1 VQYRFV
7 REDLPDA
14 EMCRV
19 VAAMPLARRLR
30 DTRAALMAHAAPP
43 EESSEDA
50 RRDARALAATLARL
64 ARSARALLGG
74 DPAAYA
80 LDPETR
86 AWLAREV
93 DACASESSSTRGRA
107 GDDDDANAFIHGVS
121 LGSVAARDALAEDER
136 ATRSQALLDAM
147 AEEGASGAHRI
158 GAVAARSRAASG
170 SARDVVITDE
180 DKAPVCAV
188 VHERG
193 RPRWGPAR
201 ATVEEAVADRK
212 AMRAAI
218 KAGALDEWLRRL
230 RPPAEAS
237 RER

>member
-1 VQYRFV
+1 
-7 REDLPDA
+7 
-14 EMCRV
+14 
-19 VAAMPLARRLR
+19 
-30 DTRAALMAHAAPP
+30 
-43 EESSEDA
+43 
-50 RRDARALAATLARL
+50 
-64 ARSARALLGG
+64 
-74 DPAAYA
+74 
-80 LDPETR
+80 
-86 AWLAREV
+86 
-93 DACASESSSTRGRA
+93 
-107 GDDDDANAFIHGVS
+107 
-121 LGSVAARDALAEDER
+121 
-136 ATRSQALLDAM
+136 M
-147 AEEGASGAHRI
+147 AEEGARGAHRI

>member
-30 DTRAALMAHAAPP
+30 DTRAALMAHAAPL

-64 ARSARALLGG
+64 TRSARALLGG

-93 DACASESSSTRGRA
+93 DACTSESSSARGHA
-107 GDDDDANAFIHGVS
+107 GDDDDANAFIRGVS
-121 LGSVAARDALAEDER
+121 LGSVAARDALAADER
-136 ATRSQALLDAM
+136 ATRSRALLDAM
-147 AEEGASGAHRI
+147 AEEGARGAHRI
-158 GAVAARSRAASG
+158 GAVAARLRAASG
-170 SARDVVITDE
+170 SARDVVVTDE